1 MAFTIDPARVVPM
14 LRVPVI
20 KLSDLK
26 GVTDIADRLA
36 SGAIVLPPRN
46 PADEALAP
54 PSPGN
59 PASDTDVT
67 QMRAEF
73 KVDGKVIARVY
84 NSGQTEFAGAY
95 GHLADALER
104 RMVNTDGKVGP
115 ELADAEIDALS
126 DLLKASPEGGATSGA
141 DGAGNESQRMKY
153 LDCVVARSKTAL
165 TQEQWLAIKAKTPG
179 TIVSVAA

>member
-20 KLSDLK
+20 KLSGLE
-26 GVTDIADRLA
+26 GVTNIKDRLA
-36 SGAIVLPPRN
+36 VGAIAVPPRN

-54 PSPGN
+54 PSSGD
-59 PASDTDVT
+59 PASDTDAT

-84 NSGQTEFAGAY
+84 NSGQTEFAGGY
-95 GHLADALER
+95 SHLADALER
-104 RMVNTDGKVGP
+104 QMANTDGKVGP
-115 ELADAEIDALS
+115 ELADAKIDALTN
-126 DLLKASPEGGATSGA
+126 LLKASPEGGATGGA
-141 DGAGNESQRMKY
+141 DGAGSESPRMKY
-153 LDCVVARSKTAL
+153 LDCVVATSTTAL